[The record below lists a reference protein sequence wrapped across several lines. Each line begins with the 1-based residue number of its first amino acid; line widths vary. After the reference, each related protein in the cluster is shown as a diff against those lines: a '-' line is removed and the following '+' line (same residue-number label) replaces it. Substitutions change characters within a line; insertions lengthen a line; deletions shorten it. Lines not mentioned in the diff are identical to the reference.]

1 MESWMLQNCK
11 ILSIYHL
18 TPDIFV
24 LLIYSSASEYQM
36 TRQSLNV
43 YHLPDVHQSLLSRP
57 TGSIPVSYKSKLSRL
72 LLPRARCQ
80 PWLHCREISE
90 IDLDMHP
97 AKLDHNGS
105 ISTRLTKPDDSRL
118 VMWLLIGS
126 QQLWLVSETGAT
138 VWYNLYCP
146 GDYFSFD
153 CDK

>member
-1 MESWMLQNCK
+1 
-11 ILSIYHL
+11 
-18 TPDIFV
+18 
-24 LLIYSSASEYQM
+24 M

-43 YHLPDVHQSLLSRP
+43 YHPPDVHQSLLSRP
-57 TGSIPVSYKSKLSRL
+57 TGSILVSYKSKLSRL

-105 ISTRLTKPDDSRL
+105 ISTRLTKPDDSGL

-138 VWYNLYCP
+138 IYIVRGIISALIVTNNPSLMTSSSSVSIQEYTIIQSNYP
-146 GDYFSFD
+146 SVQH
-153 CDK
+153 

>member
-1 MESWMLQNCK
+1 
-11 ILSIYHL
+11 
-18 TPDIFV
+18 
-24 LLIYSSASEYQM
+24 M

-57 TGSIPVSYKSKLSRL
+57 TGSILVSYKSKLSRL

-126 QQLWLVSETGAT
+126 QQLWLVSETGAIQFILFRRLFQLWLWQIIRLWWPPAPYQYKNT
-138 VWYNLYCP
+138 AIIQSNYPSVQH
-146 GDYFSFD
+146 
-153 CDK
+153 